1 MFHPRFTAHLEQQ
14 FTGFFQEQ
22 TAIYNYTPVHGG
34 DINQAFMLETG
45 KGKFL
50 IKVNAAMFGP
60 DMFEKETWGLI
71 TLADTGCIKVPR
83 PLFDGKYH
91 QQIFL
96 VMEYIDKGTP
106 AGNFWDDFGKSLAC
120 LHHHEGE
127 HYGLGYPNYIGRL
140 VQPNDAHDNWAVFYA
155 QERILNLSDKAA
167 AKGLLDTAHLSAIE
181 KLAAKFA
188 DIFPVEKPSLLHG
201 DLWSGNFMV
210 ASDGRAAIYDP
221 AIYYGHR
228 EMDIAMTLLFGGF
241 DREFYDAYHYHYPL
255 QSGWKE
261 RVELCQLYPLLVH
274 LLLFGGHYRSSVIE
288 IIRKYST

>member
-14 FTGFFQEQ
+14 LADFFQEQ

-50 IKVNAAMFGP
+50 VKVNAAMFGP
-60 DMFEKETWGLI
+60 DMFEKEARGLV

-120 LHHHEGE
+120 LHHHEGD
-127 HYGLGYPNYIGRL
+127 HYGLGYPNYTGRL
-140 VQPNDAHDNWAVFYA
+140 VQPNDAHDDWAVFYA

-167 AKGLLDTAHLSAIE
+167 AKGLLDIVHLSAIE
-181 KLAAKFA
+181 KLTAKFA

-210 ASDGRAAIYDP
+210 TSGGQAAIYDP

-274 LLLFGGHYRSSVIE
+274 LLLFGGHYRGSVIE
-288 IIRKYST
+288 IIRKYTT